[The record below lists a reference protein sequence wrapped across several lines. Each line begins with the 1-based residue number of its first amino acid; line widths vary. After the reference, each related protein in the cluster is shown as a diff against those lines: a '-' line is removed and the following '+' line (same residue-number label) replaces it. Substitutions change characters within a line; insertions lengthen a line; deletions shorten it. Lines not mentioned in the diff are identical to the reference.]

1 MVAEITKKDVM
12 LKQAQEHART
22 SNSKGLNPMNRYM
35 GQAKSDTS
43 SSDDDDDSSYSQ
55 EREPRNN

>member
-1 MVAEITKKDVM
+1 MHADITKKDIM
-12 LKQAQEHART
+12 LKQAQDHARA

-43 SSDDDDDSSYSQ
+43 SSDDYDDESLYS
-55 EREPRNN
+55 